1 MKRYRTHLALALVVA
16 GWSAYLFWSRNRA
29 STGDLESRHRNVWR
43 AFHRERVDRIEVTH
57 ASGRYELTRRAQA
70 WTVRSNGT
78 VRPADAVEVE
88 RVLSEIEGAEANRTL
103 GPLDADARR
112 RFGLDPGHTQ
122 VVVHE
127 GAEVTARFAVGG
139 AVEREDRVYVAASA
153 QDGGRDGNVT
163 GVVLGK
169 AFGDLFDRM
178 ATAYRDRAVADV
190 EPSRLDRITVTHG
203 PRRIVMDR
211 AGGVWRL
218 GEPAW
223 GRASRGAVEAMTSQL
238 RELRAERVIA
248 DDPDAAALQRYELEP
263 PVTRVEMRRGNVEP
277 VVLRLGAPCPG
288 HDGEV
293 TAMREG
299 TGAVVCFPR
308 TFVDAFRVPPEGL
321 RDDRVLAARTDEVS
335 RVRVSGGA
343 PGGAAELVLERTG
356 AQWRSPTAGVTVD
369 PEAVESWLTTLHDLA
384 SAQRIDGD
392 ARAAHGIGAGSRTI
406 TVERE
411 GVDGSERIVVGTAD
425 ATGFY
430 VSRDD
435 ESVVL
440 RFAPSAAETLLV
452 DALRFRPRAL
462 VHDTADDL
470 RAVLLDVGSMHEE
483 IVRGEDGFR
492 LARPQPGRADPA
504 LVTDLARQIATLEVE
519 RWVGVTPRP
528 EHGLTTPRARVV
540 ARYEGRG
547 PASDGGVDASVAPV
561 RTYSL
566 SVGADA
572 PGGGSYATLDGGPGV
587 FVLPRSLVELITQPH
602 LDHAATLVAR
612 EGLSRL
618 TLRFTT
624 PARAVTVVR
633 DGERWRTESGAPADT
648 ARVDALLETL
658 NAMGSPRAFAYGPPG
673 PEMGFV
679 FPTVVVEATYG
690 GDAGARSVRQVVGAR
705 YGSGEGA
712 GFYVRR
718 DGLDATLS
726 WPESVVD
733 ALRGFSP

>member
-1 MKRYRTHLALALVVA
+1 MKRYRTHLMLAVMVA
-16 GWSAYLFWSRNRA
+16 GLSGFAIWDRHRA

-70 WTVRSNGT
+70 WTIRSGNT
-78 VRPADAVEVE
+78 SRPADAVEVE
-88 RVLSEIEGAEANRTL
+88 RVLSEIEGAEANRAL
-103 GPLDADARR
+103 GPLDGATRR

-127 GAEVTARFAVGG
+127 GSEVTARFALGG

-153 QDGGRDGNVT
+153 QDGGRDNAVT

-178 ATAYRDRAVADV
+178 ATAYRDRSVADV
-190 EPSRLDRITVTHG
+190 EPSRLDRITLTHES
-203 PRRIVMDR
+203 RRVVLDR

-218 GEPAW
+218 SEPAW
-223 GRASRGAVEAMTSQL
+223 GRASRGSVEAMTSQL

-248 DDPDAAALQRYELEP
+248 DDPDAAALLRYGLEP

-277 VVLRLGAPCPG
+277 VVLRLGEPCPG

-293 TAMREG
+293 VAMREG
-299 TGAVVCFPR
+299 TGTVVCFPR
-308 TFVDAFRVPPEGL
+308 SFGDAFRVPPDGL

-343 PGGAAELVLERTG
+343 QGGGELVLERTG
-356 AQWRSPTAGVTVD
+356 SQWRSTTAGVTVD
-369 PEAVESWLTTLHDLA
+369 PEAIESWLTTLHDLA

-392 ARAAHGIGAGSRTI
+392 VRAAHGIGAASRTI

-411 GVDGSERIVVGTAD
+411 GVDGNERIVIGTPD

-440 RFAPSAAETLLV
+440 RFAASAAETLLV

-470 RAVLLDVGSMHEE
+470 RAVLVDVGSMHEE
-483 IVRGEDGFR
+483 ILRGEDGFR
-492 LARPQPGRADPA
+492 LTRPQTGRADPA

-519 RWVGVTPRP
+519 RWVSVTPRP

-547 PASDGGVDASVAPV
+547 PARDGGVDASVAPV
-561 RTYSL
+561 RTYGL
-566 SVGADA
+566 SIGAEA
-572 PGGGSYATLDGGPGV
+572 TGGGSYASLDGGPGV
-587 FVLPRSLVELITQPH
+587 FVMPRALVELVTQPH
-602 LDHAATLVAR
+602 LDHSATLIAR
-612 EGLSRL
+612 DGLQRL
-618 TLRFTT
+618 VLRFTG
-624 PARAVTVVR
+624 PARVVTVVR
-633 DGERWRTESGAPADT
+633 DGERWRTDSGAPADT

-658 NAMGSPRAFAYGPPG
+658 GAMGSPRAFAYGPPG

-679 FPTVVVEATYG
+679 FPTVVIEATYG
-690 GDAGARSVRQVVGAR
+690 GDAGARAVRQVVGAR
-705 YGSGEGA
+705 YGSGEGV

-726 WPESVVD
+726 WPEAVVD
-733 ALRGFSP
+733 SLRGFSP